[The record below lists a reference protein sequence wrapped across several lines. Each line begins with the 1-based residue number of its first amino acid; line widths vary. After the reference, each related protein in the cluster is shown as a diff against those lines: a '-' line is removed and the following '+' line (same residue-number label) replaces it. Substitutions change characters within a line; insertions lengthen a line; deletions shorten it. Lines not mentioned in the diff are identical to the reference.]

1 MLSQHINK
9 QVMNSVLITDVSECA
24 EFELYTLL
32 QEIRE
37 LLSDFPVQSVQLQ
50 CGTGSGIARAILED
64 PEMLEDWDRDRAF
77 HLRGQRV
84 PVSPT
89 PTEMMLCVARLPL
102 TYTETQFTA
111 LVKTYGDIYRSF
123 LMISEKTG
131 NCMPRVFCVSV

>member
-1 MLSQHINK
+1 MWPGFTEH
-9 QVMNSVLITDVSECA
+9 V
-24 EFELYTLL
+24 EFQLYVLL

-50 CGTGSGIARAILED
+50 CGTGSGMARAVLED

-89 PTEMMLCVARLPL
+89 PTEMMLCIARLPL

-111 LVKTYGDIYRSF
+111 LVRTYGDIYRSF

-131 NCMPRVFCVSV
+131 NMMLIVYFRLN